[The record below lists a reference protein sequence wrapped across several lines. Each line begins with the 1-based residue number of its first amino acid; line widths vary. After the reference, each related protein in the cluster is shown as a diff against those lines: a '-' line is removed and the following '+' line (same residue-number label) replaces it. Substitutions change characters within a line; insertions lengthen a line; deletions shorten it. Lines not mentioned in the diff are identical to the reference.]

1 MAGAG
6 EGRVMGMITRVLTG
20 LLTRSAWLL
29 GPDRA
34 RWLEGLVAEATESR
48 AGRARVGWLL
58 GGVWL
63 IAGELLRRSAVRVL
77 AFIVAAVI
85 VLWVAW
91 PGSSSDSA
99 VGVNRIAIPLYLG
112 VLAVLPLLVRRFF
125 GPVRHGLLSRMVRVV
140 GYLVVL
146 ALVAGE
152 AVEAREG
159 QKLGAYF
166 HAGGKVAG
174 VMVLVIAGYT
184 AAILILTSHR
194 VRLTRSALPI
204 AIGTGTLTGVALY
217 ARYGVNLNTPPLTWW
232 VFVALALPLVIGF
245 AVTRLAARGTPAKGM
260 SPAGQGGLV
269 AVCAT
274 GMAVLLLVPLKG
286 VFILGFF
293 LIPLALILV
302 PGFAGTRRAARDT
315 PAKGMSPAGQGGLVA
330 VCATGTAVLLL
341 AALTTVTI
349 ALAPQ
354 RVPLQTPPPP
364 RNGGCETCDPN
375 SLVIPPGLRHE
386 YWVGLSI
393 AQESLPFYIALIAA
407 PMFALFPAG
416 VGVGLAEASLRSGNR
431 FDSSGSAPPPAPSQ
445 AQA

>member
-1 MAGAG
+1 MTI
-6 EGRVMGMITRVLTG
+6 ITRMLTG

-34 RWLEGLVAEATESR
+34 EWLEGLVAEATETR
-48 AGRARVGWLL
+48 AGRARVVWLL

-63 IAGELLRRSAVRVL
+63 TARELLRRSAIRAL
-77 AFIVAAVI
+77 AFIAAAAI

-99 VGVNRIAIPLYLG
+99 VPVNRIEIPLYLAL
-112 VLAVLPLLVRRFF
+112 LALLPLMVRRFF
-125 GPVRHGLLSRMVRVV
+125 GPVRPGLLPRMVRVV

-159 QKLGAYF
+159 QRLGAYF
-166 HAGGKVAG
+166 ADGGKVAA
-174 VMVLVIAGYT
+174 VMVLVIVGYT
-184 AAILILTSHR
+184 GAILILTSHR
-194 VRLTRSALPI
+194 VRLTRSALPVAI
-204 AIGTGTLTGVALY
+204 ATGTLTGVVLY
-217 ARYGVNLNTPPLTWW
+217 ARFGFHLDNPPLTWW
-232 VFVALALPLVIGF
+232 LFVALVLPLVTGF
-245 AVTRLAARGTPAKGM
+245 AVTRRAARDTPAKGM
-260 SPAGQGGLV
+260 SPAAHGGLV

-293 LIPLALILV
+293 LIPLALILL
-302 PGFAGTRRAARDT
+302 PGFAVTRRAARDT
-315 PAKGMSPAGQGGLVA
+315 PANAMSRAAQGGLVA

-354 RVPLQTPPPP
+354 RVPLQTPQPP

-393 AQESLPFYIALIAA
+393 AQENLPFDLALIFA
-407 PMFALFPAG
+407 PMFALFPG
-416 VGVGLAEASLRSGNR
+416 GIGVGLAEASLRTRKRS
-431 FDSSGSAPPPAPSQ
+431 DSPSSAPPPAPCQ
-445 AQA
+445 A